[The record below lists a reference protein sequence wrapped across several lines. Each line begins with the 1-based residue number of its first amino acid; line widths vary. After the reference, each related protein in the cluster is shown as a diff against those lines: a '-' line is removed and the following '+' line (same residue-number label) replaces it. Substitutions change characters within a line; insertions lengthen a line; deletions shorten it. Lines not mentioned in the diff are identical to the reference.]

1 MVRNFICVVAYGTD
15 NSSIDTTE
23 ASPQTTLLHLS
34 GDDTVNI
41 SSGASSSTGSNSA
54 EVLEFAHS
62 SANLSKPRLKTG
74 GGDMP
79 FTTHKTPLQ
88 SASQIVM
95 FNSSHDENSTADN
108 NSLRAYPTETFT
120 VKIVYLAQLCMD
132 SPERL
137 SKESLASE
145 VLRIRAAEY
154 ELSKMESAVNNNS
167 QTESRNL

>member
-1 MVRNFICVVAYGTD
+1 
-15 NSSIDTTE
+15 
-23 ASPQTTLLHLS
+23 
-34 GDDTVNI
+34 
-41 SSGASSSTGSNSA
+41 
-54 EVLEFAHS
+54 
-62 SANLSKPRLKTG
+62 
-74 GGDMP
+74 
-79 FTTHKTPLQ
+79 
-88 SASQIVM
+88 M

-167 QTESRNL
+167 QTEFRNLKFGK